1 MRVVSWP
8 WVLDTSVFFGNFC
21 CSMWCPIVLLPLPH
35 VKNKIFNFL
44 GQQHCLFLAYSSLN
58 ECYRLTK
65 ARDCFIWQKHVLAC
79 YWEWYKRI
87 CMLLCLLRNFD
98 TSFGKCIV
106 CYDLSAIGIVGQ
118 YFWTSQLDFMGFL
131 CIFFLDSHVVTATI
145 TWVVLAVNS
154 IGLVLW

>member
-1 MRVVSWP
+1 
-8 WVLDTSVFFGNFC
+8 
-21 CSMWCPIVLLPLPH
+21 
-35 VKNKIFNFL
+35 
-44 GQQHCLFLAYSSLN
+44 
-58 ECYRLTK
+58 
-65 ARDCFIWQKHVLAC
+65 
-79 YWEWYKRI
+79 
-87 CMLLCLLRNFD
+87 
-98 TSFGKCIV
+98 V